1 MIGRMDERTARNVV
15 RVLVVDDH
23 PVVLRGLTALLSS
36 LPGVEVVGEAGDGAA
51 AVREAQLLAPDVV
64 VMDIQMPAMDGI
76 EATRRITAA
85 APGCA
90 VLVLSMYETDDSV
103 RTVLAAGARGYL
115 LKGSG
120 QDEIARALQ
129 AVAAGQVVLE
139 PSVAARLLSR
149 GAVAAEAGV
158 PLPGLTVRERQV
170 LDRMAVGLSNT
181 AIGEDLRLSVKTVSN
196 HVSAIFAKLG
206 VATRVEAVVL
216 AREHGLGVQPCGR
229 GPTTEVRGT

>member
-1 MIGRMDERTARNVV
+1 MDVASSGDVI

-36 LPGVEVVGEAGDGAA
+36 LPGMEVIGEAADGAA
-51 AVREAQLLAPDVV
+51 AVREAVVLAPDVV
-64 VMDIQMPAMDGI
+64 VMDIQMPGMDGV

-90 VLVLSMYETDDSV
+90 VLVLSMYETDESV

-120 QDEIARALQ
+120 QQDIARALQ

-139 PSVAARLLSR
+139 PSVAARLLTR
-149 GAVAAEAGV
+149 GSVAAEVAV

-170 LDRMAVGLSNT
+170 LDRLAAGLSNT

-196 HVSAIFAKLG
+196 HVSTIFTKLG
-206 VATRVEAVVL
+206 VASRVEAVVL
-216 AREHGLGVQPCGR
+216 AREHGLGVHDGR
-229 GPTTEVRGT
+229 APAADVHVT